1 MDIGG
6 FVALAGLALL
16 DSTSFGTLVL
26 PVLALLAHARAG
38 RRVLAHLAVIAAFY
52 WVLGV
57 ALMLGGQTALSAL
70 GGWPDWLS
78 HPITWI
84 VGGLALVA
92 LSYVVDGTI
101 TLPGGLGGRAA
112 RLKDWMRHA
121 IGPDAD
127 ARTVVAVAL
136 VSGLIEAASML
147 PYLGAIGL
155 LLGSDLSV
163 PARLAVLAGYCLV
176 MVLPALLLVAAR
188 TALGHRLDGALGRVG
203 GWLDRNAGREAGWV
217 VGIIGVV
224 LALQGIGRLMG

>member
-6 FVALAGLALL
+6 FAALAGLALL

-26 PVLALLAHARAG
+26 PVLALLAHVRAG

-57 ALMLGGQTALSAL
+57 ALMLGGQTALSAV

-101 TLPGGLGGRAA
+101 ALPGGLGGRAA

-121 IGPDAD
+121 IGPDAG
-127 ARTVVAVAL
+127 ARTVVVVAL
-136 VSGLIEAASML
+136 ASGLIEAASML

-155 LLGSDLSV
+155 LLGSDLSTPV
-163 PARLAVLAGYCLV
+163 RLLVLAAYCLV
-176 MVLPALLLVAAR
+176 MILPALLLVVTR
-188 TALGHRLDGALGRVG
+188 TALGHRLDGVLGRVG
-203 GWLDRNAGREAGWV
+203 GWLDRKAGKEAGWV

-224 LALQGIGRLMG
+224 LALQGIGRLMA